1 MARRLWPSIRDIRDE
16 QPTEPPVVPL
26 SENVDPT
33 APKSASKAR
42 MRRHTLC
49 DATNGKVKALH
60 QENEWLNQE
69 LER

>member
-1 MARRLWPSIRDIRDE
+1 M
-16 QPTEPPVVPL
+16 PL